1 VKQLFSILFVALA
14 LVACNRTSTKDV
26 HVLDIESNAVWG
38 ENHAYSEWNGR
49 MWEVS
54 RDAHSFQAEEAP
66 ISIAA
71 FDSISAI
78 ISADFGEPTYT
89 NLTLPAELIPSADTG
104 TFWMAWKNYNRFC
117 YWCND
122 TISIGLGLFEKEL
135 VNDAG
140 YAYLYIERLNAT
152 VCGVPVKGTPWE
164 LASTLASQRGGSF
177 VPECVHVD
185 GNKAYIKGWIDT
197 NGTEEPYRE
206 LPYDDGYV
214 PAEIV
219 CDLSEGQVTH
229 AGLFCELLEGKDA
242 P

>member
-1 VKQLFSILFVALA
+1 MKQFISILSIALA

-49 MWEVS
+49 TWEVS

-104 TFWMAWKNYNRFC
+104 TFWMAWKSYNRFC

-122 TISIGLGLFEKEL
+122 TINIGLGLFEEEL
-135 VNDAG
+135 VNEAG
-140 YAYLYIERLNAT
+140 YAYIYIERL
-152 VCGVPVKGTPWE
+152 
-164 LASTLASQRGGSF
+164 
-177 VPECVHVD
+177 
-185 GNKAYIKGWIDT
+185 
-197 NGTEEPYRE
+197 
-206 LPYDDGYV
+206 
-214 PAEIV
+214 
-219 CDLSEGQVTH
+219 
-229 AGLFCELLEGKDA
+229 
-242 P
+242 